1 MGAIASQITSLTIVY
16 STFYPGA
23 DQSKHQSSASLAF
36 VWGIHRGTVNSPH
49 KWPVTQKMF
58 PLYDIIMSRACCNL
72 CKAWRLYILKQS
84 YLDVLQEPHLY
95 NSSWYNHLM
104 DLASRFQCSKQDPA
118 SKIRNIMERH
128 YKELWLQ
135 SIQCNN
141 KLRTFKRFKHE
152 FKLENYLLHESLEN
166 RKNLTR
172 LRISSHKLAVE
183 TGRYKN
189 IALNERLCQLCE
201 CNAVE
206 DEYHFVMNCPFYK
219 IYAAS

>member
-1 MGAIASQITSLTIVY
+1 MPSG
-16 STFYPGA
+16 
-23 DQSKHQSSASLAF
+23 
-36 VWGIHRGTVNSPH
+36 
-49 KWPVTQKMF
+49 
-58 PLYDIIMSRACCNL
+58 
-72 CKAWRLYILKQS
+72 RLLKQS

-183 TGRYKN
+183 TGRYIN

-206 DEYHFVMNCPFYK
+206 DEYHFVMNCPFYENLRSELKQSFDSFTCLFNCDHDDIFLTLMSANNGDHEFVK
-219 IYAAS
+219 IFCKYVNLGFQLRFDHLNSARHM